1 MENLNQNLIDWSAQ
15 FDTYHLPRWDEL
27 PAIEYYMDQVI
38 EYINGYVRIFSD
50 DGESN
55 LLTAAMINNYVKL
68 GLIPPPVKKKYSKV
82 HISNLIVITI
92 IKQVCIISQIKQAI
106 LLQMKS
112 NGGRGAYNIFCSEIE
127 KSIIGISNIVKNGKI
142 HVDEQVTIE
151 NMAVK
156 NISQALASKILAI
169 KVIEL
174 LKQSEGN

>member
-1 MENLNQNLIDWSAQ
+1 MNDYNQKLLEWSEQ
-15 FDTYHLPRWDEL
+15 FNTYHLPRWDEL

-38 EYINGYVRIFSD
+38 EYINSYVKIFSD
-50 DGESN
+50 DGNSN

-68 GLIPPPVKKKYSKV
+68 GLIPAPVKKKYSKI

-92 IKQVCIISQIKQAI
+92 IKQVCVISQIKEAI

-112 NGGRGAYNIFCSEIE
+112 NGGRGAYNIFCAEIE
-127 KSIIGISNIVKNGKI
+127 KSVISISSIVKNGRI
-142 HVDEQVTIE
+142 YVDEPVALD

-156 NISQALASKILAI
+156 NISQALSSKILAI

-174 LKQSEGN
+174 LKKTEEN